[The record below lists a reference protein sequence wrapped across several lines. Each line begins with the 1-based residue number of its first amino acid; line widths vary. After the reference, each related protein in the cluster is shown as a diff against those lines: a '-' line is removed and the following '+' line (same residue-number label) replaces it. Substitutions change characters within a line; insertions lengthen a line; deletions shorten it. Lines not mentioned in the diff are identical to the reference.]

1 MTDHWVTLLAAAFPV
16 IFFPFQN
23 SFPSFLVSSLVF
35 FTPWLVLLSPN
46 SVGISSFIPRRA
58 EYFSWFLISSCQT
71 SHKNRP
77 DYFSVALLF
86 SYVALHFISWNK
98 PDDRLTRPDVLQ
110 IKSEITTS
118 CLRTK
123 IKLDSKILKPAFL
136 VLLVLSF
143 FFYWVLKWWRHKND
157 FWEIMSFIRLV
168 RNNLSDKS
176 SHAQKK
182 WLFSALNSWDMGFWR
197 FKLLHTKLSYLVLVP
212 EVRTDRP

>member
-1 MTDHWVTLLAAAFPV
+1 MTSHWVTLLAAAFPV

-58 EYFSWFLISSCQT
+58 EYFSWFLSCQT
-71 SHKNRP
+71 GHKNRP
-77 DYFSVALLF
+77 DHFSVALMSF
-86 SYVALHFISWNK
+86 YVVWYFISWNK

-123 IKLDSKILKPAFL
+123 TKLDSNILKPAFL
-136 VLLVLSF
+136 GLLVLSF

-157 FWEIMSFIRLV
+157 FLEIMGFIRGC
-168 RNNLSDKS
+168 D
-176 SHAQKK
+176 
-182 WLFSALNSWDMGFWR
+182 
-197 FKLLHTKLSYLVLVP
+197 
-212 EVRTDRP
+212 